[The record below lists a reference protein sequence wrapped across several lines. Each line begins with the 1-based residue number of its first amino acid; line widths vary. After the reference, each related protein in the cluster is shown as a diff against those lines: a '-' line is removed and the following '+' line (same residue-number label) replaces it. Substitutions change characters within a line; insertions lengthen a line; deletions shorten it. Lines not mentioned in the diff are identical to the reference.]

1 MAKEGIQKPKFTFV
15 LCTENK
21 EINIYTHFS
30 VTEQKSQIVI
40 FEKADQQKQ
49 NFLCN
54 HQIFCSSLIY
64 IRT

>member
-40 FEKADQQKQ
+40 FEKADQQTE
-49 NFLCN
+49 F
-54 HQIFCSSLIY
+54 SL
-64 IRT
+64 